1 MSAVAASTRGF
12 SLIELVVVVALVGIS
27 AGIAAGVLGSG
38 RAGQELRGAART
50 LAEELRYTRAQAI
63 VRGQEQVFRIDV
75 DTRHWQAAGKR
86 EGDLPKSLTVAATT
100 ARNEQPSRGEA
111 AIRFF
116 PDGAA
121 TGGRL
126 VLSSGGASWR
136 IDVAW
141 LTGEVVLSRGDGAP

>member
-1 MSAVAASTRGF
+1 MKRACGF
-12 SLIELVVVVALVGIS
+12 SLIEMVLVVALIAIA
-27 AGIAAGVLGSG
+27 AGIAASTLGAG
-38 RAGQELRGAART
+38 RAGKELRGAARS

-63 VRGQEQVFRIDV
+63 VSGREQVFRIDV
-75 DTRHWQAAGKR
+75 DSRRWRAAGKR
-86 EGDLPKSLTVAATT
+86 EGELPKSLTVSATS
-100 ARNEQPSRGEA
+100 ARNEQLRAGEA

-126 VLSSGGASWR
+126 VLARGEAQWR

-141 LTGEVVLSRGDGAP
+141 LTGEVTVTRGGGAR